1 MRNTY
6 NLLATE
12 TYRACYY
19 VNYSDKFYPFNA
31 LRTAIPVTNL

>member
-6 NLLATE
+6 NLLAAE

-19 VNYSDKFYPFNA
+19 VNYSDNFYQFNA
-31 LRTAIPVTNL
+31 LRTAMSVTNL